1 MKKWQEQDYFP
12 SPVGV
17 GVEGGGGGVRAL
29 SALPGLC
36 LIGICRCFIMQKPLK
51 ERALLF

>member
-1 MKKWQEQDYFP
+1 MEKWQEQDYFP
-12 SPVGV
+12 TRWGR
-17 GVEGGGGGVRAL
+17 EGWGSVHAL